1 MIRVRVS
8 AGFRKGTEGCL
19 IREFKSVLRGREVD
33 HLKNREVILDGE
45 KTSRVYAAHNI
56 ELL

>member
-8 AGFRKGTEGCL
+8 AGLRKGAEGSL
-19 IREFKSVLRGREVD
+19 IRQFKSVVHGKEVD